1 MITQR
6 FKVIPEKFTE
16 YEKYS
21 KKINS
26 EITNVI
32 TSNEFYDIT
41 ISFKDIDDSDKMYL
55 FHQKISE
62 NKNTEKK
69 VINKNIIK
77 NNILILIGIV
87 LAIFLSLNGINWISI
102 MISLLSYFILCI
114 IDKKRYF
121 NLKNLITYSIF
132 LYCIFNL
139 ILYFINF

>member
-1 MITQR
+1 MVTQR
-6 FKVIPEKFTE
+6 FKVKPVNFTE

-41 ISFKDIDDSDKMYL
+41 ISFKDIDDSDKMSL

-69 VINKNIIK
+69 AINKNIIK
-77 NNILILIGIV
+77 NNILILIGIM
-87 LAIFLSLNGINWISI
+87 LAIFLSLSGINWISI
-102 MISLLSYFILCI
+102 GISLLSYFILCI

-121 NLKNLITYSIF
+121 NLKNIITYSIF

-139 ILYFINF
+139 ILYFIF